1 VIGPVLAIDQG
12 TSGTK
17 ALVVCPERGVIASA
31 TVDVRP
37 RYGTDGSVEVDP
49 RELLVSVLT
58 AGQQALAEAGE
69 PIAAVGLA
77 NQGETVLAWDRA
89 TGEPRTPAIVWQDR
103 RSSAVCAA
111 MADRSEELAAITGLP
126 LDPYFAAP
134 KMRWLRDQLTGDGV
148 VTTSD
153 AWLINQLAGGCIT
166 DASTASRTMLLD
178 LDTADW
184 SPVALTAFE
193 LDGEQL
199 PTVVDGAGAFGE
211 VAAFGGAPLTGL
223 AVDQQ
228 AALLAQG
235 CLTASEAKCTYGT
248 GAFLLANVGDRALR
262 SHAGLST
269 SVAWRLAGHAT
280 YCFDGQVYTVGSA
293 VRWLIDQRIIDGP
306 EDLDLLGG
314 TVPDSAG
321 AVLVPAFAGLAAP
334 HWRPDAAASLSGLT
348 LATTRAHIVR
358 ALMDGIAAQVV
369 DVARAVSDDLAD
381 NLADGLGGD
390 LAGGLTSLRVDGGLT
405 RSSVLMQTQADLLQ
419 VPVEVYPWPDA
430 TALGVAGLARLG
442 LSGLGSS
449 TLDLSDVVPAWTP
462 SAIFEP
468 RISADQAAE
477 RLARIAAAAHL
488 LQS

>member
-1 VIGPVLAIDQG
+1 VTGPVLAIDQG

-31 TVDVRP
+31 AVDVRP

-49 RELLVSVLT
+49 NELLASVLA
-58 AGQQALAEAGE
+58 AGERALSAAGE
-69 PIAAVGLA
+69 PVVAVGLA
-77 NQGETVLAWDRA
+77 NQGETVLAWDRESGA
-89 TGEPRTPAIVWQDR
+89 PLTPAVVWQDR
-103 RSSAVCAA
+103 RSAAVCTA
-111 MADRSEELAAITGLP
+111 MADRADELAALTGLP

-134 KMRWLRDQLTGDGV
+134 KMRWLRDQLTGDGM

-153 AWLINQLAGGCIT
+153 AWLVNRLAGGWIT

-184 SPVALTAFE
+184 SPAALAAFG

-211 VAAFGGAPLTGL
+211 VAAFGDVSLTGL

-235 CLTASEAKCTYGT
+235 CLTPGEAKCTYGT
-248 GAFLLANVGDRALR
+248 GAFLLANVGERALR

-269 SVAWRLAGHAT
+269 SVAWRLAGRTT

-293 VRWLIDQRIIDGP
+293 VRWLTDQRIIDGP

-334 HWRPDAAASLSGLT
+334 RWRPDAAASLTGLT

-358 ALMDGIAAQVV
+358 ALIDGIAAQVV
-369 DVARAVSDDLAD
+369 DVARAVADDL
-381 NLADGLGGD
+381 G
-390 LAGGLTSLRVDGGLT
+390 GGLTALRVDGGLT
-405 RSSVLMQTQADLLQ
+405 RSALLMQTQADLLQ
-419 VPVEVYPWPDA
+419 APVEIYPSPDA
-430 TALGVAGLARLG
+430 TALGVAALARLG
-442 LSGLGSS
+442 ASGASGLA
-449 TLDLSDVVPAWTP
+449 LSEAVPPWTP

-477 RLARIAAAAHL
+477 RLARIEAATHFPP
-488 LQS
+488 